1 MVSTDENLTLLTD
14 LYQLTMA
21 QGYWASGKLDEQA
34 VFHAFFRSNPFG
46 GGYAVACGTDQLEN
60 LVRNF
65 HYTDSDMEYLSSLR
79 CEDGSAMFN
88 LDFLLWLS
96 QLKLSVDIDAV
107 EDGTIVFAHEPLVR
121 VTGPLVQCQ
130 LLETALLNGINF
142 QTLIATKASRVV
154 RSAAGKPVSEFGLR
168 RAQGPDG
175 GLSASRASFVGG
187 VSSVANVLAGKK
199 FDIPV
204 NGTHAHSWVMSFE
217 SEQDSFR
224 AYAQSNPNNCS
235 LLVDTYNVVSGIE
248 AAINVGT
255 EMKRQGKRLSA
266 VRIDSGDLAWLSKKA
281 RHMLNEAGMRNVK
294 IIASNDLDEYTIMA
308 LKEQGACVDAYGV
321 GTRLA
326 TAYDQAA
333 LGGVYKLAAIRKN
346 EQESW
351 KPCLKVSEEASK
363 ITIPGI
369 LDVCRFV
376 SDDGTFAGDCIY
388 DVRRKLDKITV
399 AVDPID
405 PTRRKQ
411 YSLDMQHEKL
421 LKPFARDGKIC
432 GDVSTDAH
440 AARAH
445 FEEQYAMLDDSIKRF
460 KNPHRY
466 PAGIERMLFNERI
479 RMILHLRGLDSLY

>member
-1 MVSTDENLTLLTD
+1 MTLSDKNLTLLTD

-21 QGYWASGKLDEQA
+21 QGYWANDKLDEQA

-46 GGYAVACGTDQLEN
+46 GGYAVACGTNQLED
-60 LVRNF
+60 LIRNF
-65 HYTDSDMEYLSSLR
+65 HYSDSDMEYLSSLR
-79 CEDGSAMFN
+79 NADGSAMFD

-96 QLKLSVDIDAV
+96 KLELSVDIDAV
-107 EDGTIVFAHEPLVR
+107 KDGTIVFAHEPLVR
-121 VTGPLVQCQ
+121 VSGPLVQCQ

-154 RSAAGKPVSEFGLR
+154 RAASGKPVSEFGLR

-175 GLSASRASFVGG
+175 GLSASRAAFIGG
-187 VSSVANVLAGKK
+187 VSSVANVLAGKQYG
-199 FDIPV
+199 IPV
-204 NGTHAHSWVMSFE
+204 NGTHAHSWVMAFE

-235 LLVDTYNVVSGIE
+235 LLVDTYNVISGIE
-248 AAINVGT
+248 AAIDVGV
-255 EMKRQGKRLSA
+255 EMKRQGKRLMA

-281 RHMLNEAGMRNVK
+281 RIMLDDAGLRNVK
-294 IIASNDLDEYTIMA
+294 IVASNDLDEYTIHA
-308 LKEQGACVDAYGV
+308 LNAQGACIDSYGV
-321 GTRLA
+321 GTRLV
-326 TAYDQAA
+326 TAYDQSA

-346 EQESW
+346 IKEPW
-351 KPCLKVSEEASK
+351 IPCLKISEEASK

-376 SDDGTFAGDCIY
+376 NDDGKFAGDCIY
-388 DVRRKLDKITV
+388 DVQRKLDKITV

-405 PTRRKQ
+405 NTRRKQ

-421 LKPFARDGKIC
+421 LKPFARGGKIC
-432 GDVSTDAH
+432 SDIDTDVNTC
-440 AARAH
+440 RRH

-466 PAGIERMLFNERI
+466 PAGIERMLFNERT
-479 RMILHLRGLDSLY
+479 RMVLHLRGLDSLY